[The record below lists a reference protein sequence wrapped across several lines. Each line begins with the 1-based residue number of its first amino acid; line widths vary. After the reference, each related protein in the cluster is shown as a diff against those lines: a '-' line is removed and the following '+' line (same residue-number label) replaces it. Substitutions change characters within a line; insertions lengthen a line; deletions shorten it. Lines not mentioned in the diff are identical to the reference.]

1 MSEDNVLLSIL
12 LPLKAKEEVVDRLM
26 SLDWLSGF
34 TIRSIEGHSREHAN
48 LSIREQVQGY
58 KQLVQFDIML
68 QESGLSSVFE
78 QLTGVLQPGSM
89 RYWVVPVRATGRI

>member
-1 MSEDNVLLSIL
+1 MGEDNVLLSIL

-34 TIRSIEGHSREHAN
+34 TIRSIEGHSREHVN

-68 QESGLSSVFE
+68 QESGLSSVLE
-78 QLTGVLQPGSM
+78 QLTGILQPGSM
-89 RYWVVPVRATGRI
+89 RYWVVPVRGAGHI